1 MALMQMAESL
11 GSRSVGAFVALVS
24 VWNFLGRMG
33 SGFAS
38 ESTIFSFVD
47 TKVYLDLWMCTCSW
61 RSSGFVRMSALSLTF
76 YSFWFVG
83 SCHRYVSEYYM
94 KQYATPRPLFLLFV
108 QVVMAVAHL
117 LFASS
122 GNFWLQEGVSIHSF
136 SHDVI
141 WTLLLN
147 LGQLAKYIHD
157 WHYILDNV
165 ICKNAQSS

>member
-1 MALMQMAESL
+1 
-11 GSRSVGAFVALVS
+11 
-24 VWNFLGRMG
+24 
-33 SGFAS
+33 
-38 ESTIFSFVD
+38 
-47 TKVYLDLWMCTCSW
+47 
-61 RSSGFVRMSALSLTF
+61 
-76 YSFWFVG
+76 
-83 SCHRYVSEYYM
+83 M

-122 GNFWLQEGVSIHSF
+122 GNFWLQEEVSIHSF

-157 WHYILDNV
+157 
-165 ICKNAQSS
+165 